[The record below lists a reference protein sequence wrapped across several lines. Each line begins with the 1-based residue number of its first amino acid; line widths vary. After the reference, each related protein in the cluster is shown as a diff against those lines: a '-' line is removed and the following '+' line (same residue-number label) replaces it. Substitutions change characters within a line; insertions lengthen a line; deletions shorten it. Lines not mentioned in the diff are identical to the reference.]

1 MRIVVDL
8 PAPLRARKPKT
19 SPCATSSET
28 LSTATKSPKRLT
40 RFSRRTA
47 GPVVLGDTFGLVT
60 LGFFLMN
67 QRHENFFERRQD
79 RVTFALPFALKSGWR
94 IAANQAALVNHADA
108 IRALGFVE
116 ISGADENGEP
126 VLDQLVEN
134 RPEIATRDG
143 IDAVGRFVE
152 KQHARLV
159 QQRAH
164 QRQLLFH
171 AAG

>member
-8 PAPLRARKPKT
+8 PAPLGPRKPKT

-47 GPVVLGDTFGLVT
+47 GPLVLGDTFSLVT
-60 LGFFLMN
+60 FGFFLMN
-67 QRHENFFERRQD
+67 QRHEYFFERRQD
-79 RVTFALPFALKSGWR
+79 RVPFALPFAFESGRR
-94 IAANQAALVNHADA
+94 IAANQTALVDHAHA

-116 ISGADENGEP
+116 IGGAHENGQA

-134 RPEIATRDG
+134 RPQIAARD
-143 IDAVGRFVE
+143 
-152 KQHARLV
+152 
-159 QQRAH
+159 
-164 QRQLLFH
+164 
-171 AAG
+171 

>member
-1 MRIVVDL
+1 MLWRISSDCVATSNPPTVARPEVGASNPHRMRMVVDF
-8 PAPLRARKPKT
+8 PAPLGPRKPKT

-79 RVTFALPFALKSGWR
+79 RVTFALPFALKSGE
-94 IAANQAALVNHADA
+94 
-108 IRALGFVE
+108 GY
-116 ISGADENGEP
+116 
-126 VLDQLVEN
+126 
-134 RPEIATRDG
+134 
-143 IDAVGRFVE
+143 
-152 KQHARLV
+152 
-159 QQRAH
+159 
-164 QRQLLFH
+164 
-171 AAG
+171 